1 MKRISF
7 QWSETGIKNKLINGV
22 DLSIGLSVSSLL
34 SGLLEWLFGFSSEG
48 LTRSVLRDSV
58 PFLLQFHRRWPLE
71 DLPQRLVDIVD
82 LRLVPFGNAEIGSDN
97 KTITCQISTH
107 GPGECFLNTL
117 EACAIN
123 AWPDL
128 NTHFAFIYCI
138 EHLVAEGKVK
148 QWQSC
153 FEKTGLD
160 SAPIANCYKSGLGTK
175 LELQYGNET
184 KSLVPPHE
192 YVPWVVV
199 NNKPLYTDYA
209 NFTAYVCKAYNGTA
223 PSVCNE
229 TTFQLTAN
237 AESDQT
243 PQACLRKRATIASVP
258 RPPPIT
264 SHMSSGRRQM
274 KMAISEYADLIVNS
288 FSKIFKNGLIDIVDL
303 KLVPYG
309 NTRLGS
315 DGSMTCLLQKPSR
328 LGKTPLLV
336 VKAVTELP
344 CSLHCHLAH
353 NCLDPLVKWHLL
365 FVPEAAGTWLIM
377 LSPMI

>member
-1 MKRISF
+1 MALICRSVSLFLLCYLVCLSGSSVSAQKVSLALYY
-7 QWSETGIKNKLINGV
+7 ETLCPFCSNFIV
-22 DLSIGLSVSSLL
+22 DGLSKI
-34 SGLLEWLFGFSSEG
+34 
-48 LTRSVLRDSV
+48 
-58 PFLLQFHRRWPLE
+58 FHNG
-71 DLPQRLVDIVD
+71 LVDIVD
-82 LRLVPFGNAEIGSDN
+82 LRLVPFGNAEIGSDD
-97 KTITCQISTH
+97 KTITCQH

-117 EACAIN
+117 EACAIY

-160 SAPIANCYKSGLGTK
+160 SAPIADCYKSGLGTK

-192 YVPWVVV
+192 YVPWVIV

-209 NFTAYVCKAYNGTA
+209 NFTTYVCKAYNGTA

-229 TTFQLTAN
+229 TTFQLAAN

-243 PQACLRKRATIASVP
+243 PQACLRKRASIASVP

-274 KMAISEYADLIVNS
+274 KMAISE
-288 FSKIFKNGLIDIVDL
+288 
-303 KLVPYG
+303 
-309 NTRLGS
+309 
-315 DGSMTCLLQKPSR
+315 
-328 LGKTPLLV
+328 
-336 VKAVTELP
+336 
-344 CSLHCHLAH
+344 
-353 NCLDPLVKWHLL
+353 
-365 FVPEAAGTWLIM
+365 
-377 LSPMI
+377 